1 MNPKLLRLAQSAQ
14 LDKATKEDFDTES
27 LTKLDLEGYNVL
39 HYAALNNQLHFV
51 PQEFLIPKT
60 LAIKSQKGLSTYFYA
75 TKNNCITAIP
85 KKSFTSKCLEEREKG
100 KSIISVLAQK
110 DALKY
115 IDKEIITKDLVL
127 DLDTY
132 DTSNPEPRV
141 IHTIA
146 RSGRIKDIPTHILE
160 EEVLLLKKDSDLSVA
175 HCAALAGCLKD
186 IPPHLLTNKVIEAKD
201 SEGATPIHLAAHFGH
216 LDKVPKNILTP
227 EVIKKTND
235 LGSTILHYATINNE
249 NSLKNIPKY
258 ILTEEYLLV
267 EDSEGYTPLDYAIE
281 NYDPSDIKELK
292 FIIKNLTITG
302 IKTTIT
308 KFEKKQKEDK
318 GLLYIENNNSLNAIN
333 LLKKELVKRKIVRD
347 IQIEEEIRI

>member
-1 MNPKLLRLAQSAQ
+1 MNPKLLKLAQSAQ

-85 KKSFTSKCLEEREKG
+85 KKSFTSKCLEERENG
-100 KSIISVLAQK
+100 WSIISALAQK

-115 IDKEIITKDLVL
+115 IDKKAITKDLVL
-127 DLDTY
+127 DLDSY
-132 DTSNPEPRV
+132 DNLNPKQKV
-141 IHTIA
+141 IHTVA
-146 RSGRIKDIPTHILE
+146 RSGKIKDIPTHILDE
-160 EEVLLLKKDSDLSVA
+160 EILLLKKDSDLSVA

-186 IPPHLLTNKVIEAKD
+186 IPPHLLTNKVMESKD

-216 LDKVPKNILTP
+216 LDKVPENLLNPEIL
-227 EVIKKTND
+227 KKPND
-235 LGSTILHYATINNE
+235 QGSTVLHYATINNE
-249 NSLKNIPKY
+249 NSLKNIPKNL
-258 ILTEEYLLV
+258 LTEEYFLV

-292 FIIKNLTITG
+292 IIIKNLTITG

-308 KFEKKQKEDK
+308 KFEKKQKEGK
-318 GLLYIENNNSLNAIN
+318 GLLYVENDNSLDAIN
-333 LLKKELVKRKIVRD
+333 LLKKELLKRKIVKD
-347 IQIEEEIRI
+347 MQEEEELNI